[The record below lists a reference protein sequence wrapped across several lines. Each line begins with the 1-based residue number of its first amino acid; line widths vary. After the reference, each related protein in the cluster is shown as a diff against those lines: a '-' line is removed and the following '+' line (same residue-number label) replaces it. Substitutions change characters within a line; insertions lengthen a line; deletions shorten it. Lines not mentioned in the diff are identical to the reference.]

1 MFVVFGQT
9 CRERSQARV
18 GIYTPS
24 RGGPREL
31 QGLLPGRSGKRNMA
45 DRITQLQD
53 ALNQVYSRFID
64 LDCANCYSDRI
75 FTSCIL
81 CLFTENGI
89 IDFYFVQADRIFN
102 YVSCM
107 MLPEFWWFF
116 SLQIS
121 FVTVLEYCSKQLSR
135 KRNLLALTKVSSV
148 NKDEF
153 YIRIVMECL
162 RVYNMSIKVLCLCI
176 WKRLVSFFV
185 CSWRSKFCLFWW

>member
-31 QGLLPGRSGKRNMA
+31 QGLLPGHSIKRNMA